1 METRCSGHVHYCF
14 KQCFFI
20 LHPKV
25 SIILSA
31 EGLQLSEQACSSFSR
46 ILNCIIKLQ
55 FFMFT
60 DRDFWY
66 EEARAALRRRL
77 SSDGSTGSAR
87 PVARNVIL
95 FVGDGMGLATITASR
110 ILRGQRDGR
119 PGEET
124 RLAWEHFPAVAL
136 ARVSA
141 TFVLP
146 CWLSE

>member
-1 METRCSGHVHYCF
+1 MGWCTTKIKNNCTDLLLLIYWDVAHS
-14 KQCFFI
+14 FFEFRSNQ
-20 LHPKV
+20 LDAELKLTK
-25 SIILSA
+25 SNTFLS
-31 EGLQLSEQACSSFSR
+31 
-46 ILNCIIKLQ
+46 
-55 FFMFT
+55 T

-66 EEARAALRRRL
+66 EEARVALRRRL

-110 ILRGQRDGR
+110 ILRGQREGH

-141 TFVLP
+141 SFTLQ
-146 CWLSE
+146 

>member
-1 METRCSGHVHYCF
+1 
-14 KQCFFI
+14 
-20 LHPKV
+20 
-25 SIILSA
+25 LS
-31 EGLQLSEQACSSFSR
+31 
-46 ILNCIIKLQ
+46 
-55 FFMFT
+55 T

-110 ILRGQRDGR
+110 ILRGQREGH

-124 RLAWEHFPAVAL
+124 RLAWENFPAVSL

-141 TFVLP
+141 IFYFTLERQNSLGIARVKYDNIP
-146 CWLSE
+146 

>member
-1 METRCSGHVHYCF
+1 MNLQADLKWNERNALF
-14 KQCFFI
+14 
-20 LHPKV
+20 
-25 SIILSA
+25 LS
-31 EGLQLSEQACSSFSR
+31 
-46 ILNCIIKLQ
+46 
-55 FFMFT
+55 T

-77 SSDGSTGSAR
+77 SGDGSTGSAR

-110 ILRGQRDGR
+110 ILRGQREGH

-124 RLAWEHFPAVAL
+124 RLAWEHFPAVSL

-141 TFVLP
+141 IFTLH
-146 CWLSE
+146 

>member
-1 METRCSGHVHYCF
+1 
-14 KQCFFI
+14 
-20 LHPKV
+20 
-25 SIILSA
+25 LS
-31 EGLQLSEQACSSFSR
+31 
-46 ILNCIIKLQ
+46 
-55 FFMFT
+55 T

-77 SSDGSTGSAR
+77 SGDGSTGSAR

-110 ILRGQRDGR
+110 ILRGQREGH

-124 RLAWEHFPAVAL
+124 RLAWEHFPAVSL

-141 TFVLP
+141 NSTFTLEVQNSLVIATVKYRNIP
-146 CWLSE
+146 